1 MKVAV
6 LFSGGVDSTAAL
18 LRVRAEGHLITPLFI
33 NYGQRNMDSETRAV
47 IAISSQFKLK
57 HVPIFVG
64 GVRFDMWGGD
74 VLTNNPLLANN
85 APMTERVPILPGR
98 NLLLVAIGASY
109 CQAHGIDA
117 LYTGFHL
124 SNAVRDSSYD
134 FHDACEVA
142 CLAYDVRLVSP
153 MLGWTKPEIINYVR
167 GLGVYDMTWSCYEGG
182 ITPCGKCA
190 ACRSR
195 NG

>member
-18 LRVRAEGHLITPLFI
+18 LSAHAEGHLITPLFI
-33 NYGQRNMDSETRAV
+33 NYGQRNMKSEERAV
-47 IAISSQFKLK
+47 AAISRQFKLEY
-57 HVPIFVG
+57 VPIFVG
-64 GVRFDMWGGD
+64 GVKFDMWGSD

-85 APMTERVPILPGR
+85 APMTEEVPILPGR

-124 SNAVRDSSYD
+124 SSAVPDSSPE
-134 FHDACEVA
+134 FNIACANA
-142 CLAYDVRLVSP
+142 CIAYNVMLRSP
-153 MLGWTKPEIINYVR
+153 ALTLTKPEIIDYVR